1 MVEYVY
7 NLWIWFWNKSDTE
20 LPKSWKWRWLHQLPK
35 NVQEIMGFNDY
46 RPLML
51 CEVLRKIWS
60 TNVVGRIT
68 DAWTKHGI
76 LEDVDHA
83 YLWGRG
89 TDTATTILQNYVED
103 IEEKTQASHQSSN
116 DLKKAFD
123 STSKPLMDWSWRR
136 LGVPDDC
143 ARTLS
148 RLDVNG
154 TTVVRSPFAAFVWDK
169 LPYSCV
175 KTDGEYP
182 PGIPLATPESAL
194 VTSFS
199 PERGTGQGEP
209 ASCPQW
215 KGVADIIAT
224 GLRLL
229 EERESPRTLV
239 SANDNEL

>member
-1 MVEYVY
+1 M
-7 NLWIWFWNKSDTE
+7 
-20 LPKSWKWRWLHQLPK
+20 
-35 NVQEIMGFNDY
+35 
-46 RPLML
+46 
-51 CEVLRKIWS
+51 
-60 TNVVGRIT
+60 
-68 DAWTKHGI
+68 
-76 LEDVDHA
+76 
-83 YLWGRG
+83 WGRG
-89 TDTATTILQNYVED
+89 TYTATITLQNYIED
-103 IEEKTQASHQSSN
+103 IEEKSQASHQSSN

-143 ARTLS
+143 AHTLS

-154 TTVVRSPFAAFVWDK
+154 TTVVRSPFAAFIWDK

-182 PGIPLATPESAL
+182 PSILPATPESAL

-215 KGVADIIAT
+215 KGVADIPAT

-239 SANDNEL
+239 SANDNELYPQPSIVYADDSKSEALTEELLQKKATLFSAFCIVLGMQLSHGKIRRLFQNFRQINISLVQLT